1 MNLGQRIKAAR
12 KAQGLTQAQLAA
24 QIGCAQADVYRI
36 ESGEVSHSKYLAQIL
51 TILHIAENER
61 ATIPVVGYVGAG
73 SEVLAIDDHA
83 KGDGIDEIEA
93 PPGMLNGIALI
104 VRGNSMEPKYD
115 DGEVIYIEKTLY
127 SLDALIGEICYIQLS
142 DGRCYLK
149 RLQHGSR
156 PGTFTLISYNAPA
169 ILDVVVE
176 RAYPIAFTKPKYRM
190 LK

>member
-1 MNLGQRIKAAR
+1 MNMGQRIKLAR
-12 KAQGLTQAQLAA
+12 KKAGLTQVQLAEQA
-24 QIGCAQADVYRI
+24 GCKQADVYRI
-36 ESGEVSHSKYLAQIL
+36 ESGEVSHSKYLASIL
-51 TILHIAENER
+51 KILHLSEDTKT
-61 ATIPVVGYVGAG
+61 TIPVVGYIGAG
-73 SEVLAIDDHA
+73 AEVLAIDDHT
-83 KGDGIDEIEA
+83 KGDGLDQIEA

-104 VRGNSMEPKYD
+104 VRGDSMEPKYSE
-115 DGEVIYIEKTLY
+115 GEVIYIEKTLY
-127 SLDALIGEICYIQLS
+127 SLDTLIGEICYIQLS

-190 LK
+190 QK